1 MFRELNTDVAVL
13 ALIRIRRQTFLNV
26 HPARSLMYIP
36 WTYKP
41 GGDYGLLDVS
51 NIPS

>member
-1 MFRELNTDVAVL
+1 MLAVL
-13 ALIRIRRQTFLNV
+13 ALIQFRQTFLNV

-51 NIPS
+51 NIAPKTFFQ